1 MSLISLVGAGKDYG
15 IRTLFSDLELHVG
28 PRERLGL
35 IGPNGAGKSTLLK
48 VLAGREP
55 LDRGERRCSSKL
67 NVVLLD
73 QEPDLDPAR
82 TVLEEVFAAGGERLA
97 LLREHEELSL
107 GLAADP
113 ASDTLL
119 ARLSSCNHR
128 MDSCNAWDLER
139 DCREVLERLGIGGG
153 SDLLGRRVG
162 ELSGGNRRR
171 VALAAALVAQP
182 EVLLLDEPTNHLDAE
197 GVEWLQGWL
206 DRFAGALVLVTHD
219 RYLLDRVTRRI
230 VAVERGEAR
239 PYEGNY
245 ATYLERRAEE
255 EASEQASAAKFRGSL
270 RRELAW
276 LRQGPK
282 ARSTK
287 QKARLQRIEAM
298 REAPTRQAK
307 GQVSLASTAR
317 RIGKQAITAE
327 GLCVGVPASE
337 SAGESPGAGVHRPA
351 GTAIAATSPQPVM
364 TAAAKAI
371 ADGAPSPAESASAAE
386 PAGATRPSAQASG
399 ADAPAPRL
407 LLRDFSYDFSPEDRV
422 GIIGPNGVGKSSLLE
437 VIAGRREPSAGTLEL
452 GSTVKLAYFDQ
463 HSEVLLA
470 DRAQRKVI
478 EVVQEAASRV
488 EVDGVELSASQL
500 LERFLFPPAQQH
512 QPVAKLS
519 GGERR
524 RLHLCRLLIEAPNVL
539 LLDEPTN
546 DLDVHTLGVLE
557 DFLEDFRGCVVVV
570 SHDRWFLD
578 RTVDRLFCFR
588 DGQLERFEGNYSSYL
603 ERQQVLERQQTAAAR
618 ADGGAA
624 RAGVGG
630 RGREALGQR
639 TGSGASM
646 PEAAAGAADPE
657 GPAANYNHLA
667 STKPT
672 PPRRRSFK
680 ENRELETIERDLP
693 LWEERRRILE
703 TSLANP
709 AGGDY
714 SQLEALTHE
723 LAELVEQIHSAEER
737 WLELSERPS

>member
-1 MSLISLVGAGKDYG
+1 VSLISLVGAGKDYG

-35 IGPNGAGKSTLLK
+35 IGPNGAGKSTLLR

-107 GLAADP
+107 ALAADP

-153 SDLLGRRVG
+153 SELLGRRVG

-307 GQVSLASTAR
+307 GQVSLTSTAR
-317 RIGKQAITAE
+317 RIGKQAITAA
-327 GLCVGVPASE
+327 GLCVGVPASP
-337 SAGESPGAGVHRPA
+337 PGGDASGPRP
-351 GTAIAATSPQPVM
+351 GRPE
-364 TAAAKAI
+364 
-371 ADGAPSPAESASAAE
+371 GPAEPPE
-386 PAGATRPSAQASG
+386 E
-399 ADAPAPRL
+399 APHPGPENPGPRL

-437 VIAGRREPSAGTLEL
+437 VIAGRRMPSAGTLEL

-478 EVVQEAASRV
+478 DVVQEAASRV
-488 EVDGVELSASQL
+488 EVDGVEVSASQL

-546 DLDVHTLGVLE
+546 DLDVNTLGVLE

-603 ERQQVLERQQTAAAR
+603 ERQQAAAGR
-618 ADGGAA
+618 PAGGAA
-624 RAGVGG
+624 
-630 RGREALGQR
+630 Q
-639 TGSGASM
+639 TGS
-646 PEAAAGAADPE
+646 AAAPSSNNRPTA
-657 GPAANYNHLA
+657 
-667 STKPT
+667 KPT

-680 ENRELETIERDLP
+680 ENRELESIERDLP
-693 LWEERRRILE
+693 LWEERRGSLE

-709 AGGDY
+709 SGGDY
-714 SQLEALTHE
+714 GQLETLTQE
-723 LAELVEQIHSAEER
+723 LAELVERIHSAEER
-737 WLELSERPS
+737 WLELSERPN